1 MAKNVNVDALDVA
14 DKLDDLDSAVD
25 VVQVYGIALEKGEYD
40 SSDYANCLNWLWSR
54 MKDMVADLRQTLKG
68 GDAA

>member
-1 MAKNVNVDALDVA
+1 M
-14 DKLDDLDSAVD
+14 D

-40 SSDYANCLNWLWSR
+40 SSDYANRLNWLWSR

>member
-1 MAKNVNVDALDVA
+1 M
-14 DKLDDLDSAVD
+14 D

-40 SSDYANCLNWLWSR
+40 SSDYANSLNWRGSGLT
-54 MKDMVADLRQTLKG
+54 DLGAVLRQTLKG